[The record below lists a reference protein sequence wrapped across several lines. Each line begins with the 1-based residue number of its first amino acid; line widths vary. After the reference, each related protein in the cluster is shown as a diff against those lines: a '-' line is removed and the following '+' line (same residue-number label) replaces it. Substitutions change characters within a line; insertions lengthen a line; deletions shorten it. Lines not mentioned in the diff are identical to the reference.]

1 MTEPTLE
8 QLLEEAEEME
18 EKAKQLIEDLKA
30 PKPVEG

>member
-8 QLLEEAEEME
+8 QLLEEAEEMDK
-18 EKAKQLIEDLKA
+18 KAKQLIEDLT